1 MRIFFNKD
9 DKMKFDY
16 NSYPYPSTRRTI
28 FGKNG
33 MMATS
38 SPYATSAGAKILL
51 EGGNAIDAALAA
63 SMTLPVVEP
72 TGNGLG
78 SDMFALIYFEGKL
91 YGINASGRS
100 PKIFLLQSLEKRAMI
115 ECHLVG

>member
-1 MRIFFNKD
+1 MRFN
-9 DKMKFDY
+9 Y
-16 NSYPYPSTRRTI
+16 NSYPYPSTRRVI

-33 MMATS
+33 MVATS

-100 PKIFLLQSLEKRAMI
+100 PKNISIERLREK
-115 ECHLVG
+115 GYDK